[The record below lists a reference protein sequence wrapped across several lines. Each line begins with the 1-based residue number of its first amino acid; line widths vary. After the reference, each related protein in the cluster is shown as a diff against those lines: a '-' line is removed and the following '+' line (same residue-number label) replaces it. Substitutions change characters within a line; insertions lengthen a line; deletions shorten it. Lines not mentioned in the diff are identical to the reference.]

1 MEIKKI
7 IDDLNSNP
15 KVEAFNNKV
24 EEINVSI
31 VKKHLKQASKKS
43 VIKLTDTQLAYIS
56 LSNRD

>member
-7 IDDLNSNP
+7 IVGLNSNP